1 MKTSYENPKLYCF
14 DFFIDYAFNI
24 YSIMFKI
31 ENMTASFI
39 TKLSRMNHAIS
50 EYHKKADMV
59 LSS

>member
-1 MKTSYENPKLYCF
+1 
-14 DFFIDYAFNI
+14 
-24 YSIMFKI
+24 MFKI